1 MTETATEIDN
11 GHATNNATATAVDT
25 DTEVRSFPQSRFSP
39 PPGAT
44 EILLVRHGESAPHV
58 EGESFDLVD
67 GHGDPALSPA
77 GWEQARQA
85 AQRLI
90 DTGERIAAVYVTTLQ
105 RTQQT
110 AEPLLEYLEVA
121 PVVEADLR
129 EVFLGDWE
137 GGEFRRR
144 VADGDPIAQ
153 LMFVE
158 QRWDVIPGGEPAHQF
173 RNRVRRGIERIAAAH
188 PDELVVAVV
197 HGGVIGE
204 IMNLATGSTGFAFTG
219 SDNASISHIVVDGDR
234 WVVRCW
240 NDTSHLSPRFS
251 TAPQPLI

>member
-1 MTETATEIDN
+1 MSET
-11 GHATNNATATAVDT
+11 
-25 DTEVRSFPQSRFSP
+25 RKFPQSRFAP

-58 EGESFDLVD
+58 DGESFDLVG
-67 GHGDPALSPA
+67 GHGDPPLAPE
-77 GWEQARQA
+77 GVEQAALA

-105 RTQQT
+105 RTVQT
-110 AEPLLEYLEVA
+110 AAPLVDRLGLA
-121 PVVEADLR
+121 PIVEADLR

-137 GGEFRRR
+137 GGEFRKR

-153 LMFVE
+153 LMYVE

-173 RNRVRRGIERIAAAH
+173 RNRVQRGIERIASAH

-204 IMNLATGSTGFAFTG
+204 VMNIATGSTGFSFTG
-219 SDNASISHIVVDGDR
+219 ADNASITHMVVTADR

-240 NDTSHLSPRFS
+240 NDTSHLSPTFS
-251 TAPQPLI
+251 TAAQPLI

>member
-1 MTETATEIDN
+1 M
-11 GHATNNATATAVDT
+11 
-25 DTEVRSFPQSRFSP
+25 
-39 PPGAT
+39 
-44 EILLVRHGESAPHV
+44 VRHGESAPHV
-58 EGESFDLVD
+58 DGEPFDLVG
-67 GHGDPALSPA
+67 GHGDPPLAPE
-77 GWEQARQA
+77 GVEQAALA

-105 RTQQT
+105 RTVQT
-110 AEPLLEYLEVA
+110 AAPLVEQLGLV
-121 PVVEADLR
+121 PIVEADLR

-137 GGEFRRR
+137 GGEFRKR

-153 LMFVE
+153 LMYVE

-173 RNRVRRGIERIAAAH
+173 RNRVQRGIERITAAH

-204 IMNLATGSTGFAFTG
+204 VMNIATGSTGFAFTG
-219 SDNASISHIVVDGDR
+219 ADNASITHIVVTADR

-240 NDTSHLSPRFS
+240 NDTSHLSPTFS
-251 TAPQPLI
+251 TAAQPLI

>member
-1 MTETATEIDN
+1 
-11 GHATNNATATAVDT
+11 
-25 DTEVRSFPQSRFSP
+25 
-39 PPGAT
+39 
-44 EILLVRHGESAPHV
+44 LVRHGESAPHV
-58 EGESFDLVD
+58 DGESFDLVG
-67 GHGDPALSPA
+67 GHGDPPLAPE
-77 GWEQARQA
+77 GVEQAALA

-105 RTQQT
+105 RTVQT
-110 AEPLLEYLEVA
+110 AVPLVERLGLD
-121 PVVEADLR
+121 PIVEADLR

-137 GGEFRRR
+137 GGEFRKR

-173 RNRVRRGIERIAAAH
+173 RNRVQRGIERIAAAH

-204 IMNLATGSTGFAFTG
+204 VMNIATGSTGFSFTG
-219 SDNASISHIVVDGDR
+219 ADNASITHVVVTADR
-234 WVVRCW
+234 WMVRCW

-251 TAPQPLI
+251 TAAQPLI

>member
-1 MTETATEIDN
+1 VTET
-11 GHATNNATATAVDT
+11 
-25 DTEVRSFPQSRFSP
+25 RRFPQSRFAP

-58 EGESFDLVD
+58 DGESFPLVA
-67 GHGDPALSPA
+67 GHGDPPLAP
-77 GWEQARQA
+77 GGIEQAELA

-105 RTQQT
+105 RTRQT
-110 AEPLLEYLEVA
+110 AQPLLDQLGIE
-121 PVVEADLR
+121 PIVEADLR

-137 GGEFRRR
+137 GGEFRKR

-153 LMFVE
+153 LMYVE

-173 RNRVRRGIERIAAAH
+173 RNRVQRGIDRIAAAH

-204 IMNLATGSTGFAFTG
+204 IMNIATGSTGFAFTG
-219 SDNASISHIVVDGDR
+219 ADNASISHIVVLGDH

-240 NDTSHLSPRFS
+240 NDTSHLSPTFS
-251 TAPQPLI
+251 TAAQPLI

>member
-1 MTETATEIDN
+1 MSETRT
-11 GHATNNATATAVDT
+11 
-25 DTEVRSFPQSRFSP
+25 FPQSRFAP

-58 EGESFDLVD
+58 EGESFPLVG
-67 GHGDPALSPA
+67 GHGDPPLAPA
-77 GWEQARQA
+77 GVEQAKLA

-105 RTQQT
+105 RTVQT
-110 AEPLLEYLEVA
+110 AAPLVEELGLTPIVA
-121 PVVEADLR
+121 ADLR

-137 GGEFRRR
+137 GGEFRKRI
-144 VADGDPIAQ
+144 ADGDPIAQ
-153 LMFVE
+153 LMYVE

-173 RNRVRRGIERIAAAH
+173 RNRVQRGIERIAAEH

-204 IMNLATGSTGFAFTG
+204 VINIATGSSGFAFTG
-219 SDNASISHIVVDGDR
+219 ADNASISHIVVESDR

-240 NDTSHLSPRFS
+240 NDTSHLSPTFS
-251 TAPQPLI
+251 TAATPLI

>member
-1 MTETATEIDN
+1 MSVTTEAPV
-11 GHATNNATATAVDT
+11 GDT
-25 DTEVRSFPQSRFSP
+25 DDTLVTTPRAFPQSRFAP

-58 EGESFDLVD
+58 EGESFTLVG
-67 GHGDPALSPA
+67 GHGDPPLSPE
-77 GWEQARQA
+77 GWDQARRA

-105 RTQQT
+105 RTHQT
-110 AEPLLEYLEVA
+110 AEPLLEYLEMEA
-121 PVVEADLR
+121 TVEADLR

-144 VADGDPIAQ
+144 VADGDPIA
-153 LMFVE
+153 LAMYAD
-158 QRWDVIPGGEPAHQF
+158 QRWDVIPGAEPAERF
-173 RNRVRRGIERIAAAH
+173 RERVRRGIERIAAAH

-204 IMNLATGSTGFAFTG
+204 VLNIASGSTGFAFTG
-219 SDNASISHIVVDGDR
+219 SDNASISHIVVTPDR

-240 NDTSHLSPRFS
+240 NDTGHLGPTFS
-251 TAPQPLI
+251 TAPQPLT

>member
-1 MTETATEIDN
+1 MSETRK
-11 GHATNNATATAVDT
+11 V
-25 DTEVRSFPQSRFSP
+25 PQSRFAP

-58 EGESFDLVD
+58 EGESFPLVG
-67 GHGDPALSPA
+67 GHGDPPLAP
-77 GWEQARQA
+77 GGTEQAALA

-105 RTQQT
+105 RTVQT
-110 AEPLLEYLEVA
+110 AAPLAERLGLT
-121 PVVEADLR
+121 PIVEADLR

-153 LMFVE
+153 LMYVE
-158 QRWDVIPGGEPAHQF
+158 QRWDVLPGGEPAHQF
-173 RNRVRRGIERIAAAH
+173 RNRVQRGIERITAAH

-204 IMNLATGSTGFAFTG
+204 VMNIATGSNGFAFTG
-219 SDNASISHIVVDGDR
+219 AENASISHLVVDGDR
-234 WVVRCW
+234 WVIRCW
-240 NDTSHLSPRFS
+240 NDTSHLSPTFS
-251 TAPQPLI
+251 TAAEPLI

>member
-1 MTETATEIDN
+1 MFA
-11 GHATNNATATAVDT
+11 
-25 DTEVRSFPQSRFSP
+25 
-39 PPGAT
+39 
-44 EILLVRHGESAPHV
+44 LVG
-58 EGESFDLVD
+58 
-67 GHGDPALSPA
+67 GHGDPPLAPA
-77 GWEQARQA
+77 GVEQAELA

-90 DTGERIAAVYVTTLQ
+90 DTGESIAAIYVTTLQ
-105 RTQQT
+105 RTVQT
-110 AEPLLEYLEVA
+110 AAPLAERLGLD
-121 PVVEADLR
+121 PIVEADLR

-153 LMFVE
+153 LMYVE

-173 RNRVRRGIERIAAAH
+173 RNRVQRGIERIAAAH

-219 SDNASISHIVVDGDR
+219 ADNASITHVVVTADR

-240 NDTSHLSPRFS
+240 NDTSHLSPTFS
-251 TAPQPLI
+251 TAAQPLI

>member
-1 MTETATEIDN
+1 M
-11 GHATNNATATAVDT
+11 VDT
-25 DTEVRSFPQSRFSP
+25 ADTADTTDTAGVSTPESATGTRRFPQSRFSP

-67 GHGDPALSPA
+67 GHGDPPLAPG
-77 GWEQARQA
+77 GWEQAKLA

-90 DTGERIAAVYVTTLQ
+90 DTGERIAAVFVTTLQ
-105 RTQQT
+105 RTHQT
-110 AEPLLEYLEVA
+110 AEPLLEYLEMEATVI
-121 PVVEADLR
+121 ADLR

-137 GGEFRRR
+137 GGEFRKR
-144 VADGDPIAQ
+144 VADADPIAQ
-153 LMFVE
+153 RMYVE
-158 QRWDVIPGGEPAHQF
+158 QRWDVIPGAEPAHQF
-173 RNRVRRGIERIAAAH
+173 ENRVRRGIERIATDH

-197 HGGVIGE
+197 HGGVIGQ
-204 IMNLATGSTGFAFTG
+204 IMNIATGSTGFAFTG

-240 NDTSHLSPRFS
+240 NDTSHLSPTFS
-251 TAPQPLI
+251 TAAEPLI

>member
-1 MTETATEIDN
+1 MVDIDT
-11 GHATNNATATAVDT
+11 GTGIDAESDT
-25 DTEVRSFPQSRFSP
+25 DIDVDDDTGTEVRKFPQSRFAP
-39 PPGAT
+39 PPGST

-58 EGESFDLVD
+58 EGEAFDLVD
-67 GHGDPALSPA
+67 GHGDPPLAPD
-77 GWEQARQA
+77 GWEQARLV

-105 RTQQT
+105 RTHQT
-110 AEPLLEYLEVA
+110 AEPLLEYLEMEATEV
-121 PVVEADLR
+121 ADLR

-137 GGEFRRR
+137 GGEFRKR
-144 VADGDPIAQ
+144 VADGDPIAM
-153 LMFVE
+153 LMYQE

-173 RNRVRRGIERIAAAH
+173 RNRVRRGVERIAAEH

-204 IMNLATGSTGFAFTG
+204 IINIATGSTGFAFTG
-219 SDNASISHIVVDGDR
+219 ADNASISHIVVHGER

-240 NDTSHLSPRFS
+240 NDTSHLSPTFS
-251 TAPQPLI
+251 TAPEPLI